1 MDQGQSYN
9 SEIIW
14 KPFTE
19 QHLNKQAA
27 LMKITFLTEE
37 WTQSTKDSCSTLMRQ
52 MAIELSRIE
61 NVEIGILIP
70 SASPKDRKDTQKYNI
85 KVFEP
90 EKYPG
95 YESVDCLQFPQGFS
109 TDFIISHGIKPDVM
123 DRSPWKT
130 LQRIQTCLHQVQ
142 ILLTYPESKEIV
154 TYF

>member
-1 MDQGQSYN
+1 
-9 SEIIW
+9 
-14 KPFTE
+14 
-19 QHLNKQAA
+19 
-27 LMKITFLTEE
+27 MKITFLTEE

-52 MAIELSRIE
+52 MAIELFRIE

-95 YESVDCLQFPQGFS
+95 YESVDCLQFPPQGFS

-123 DRSPWKT
+123 ERSLRIT
-130 LQRIQTCLHQVQ
+130 LKDPAEDPDLFASSADSSYISRKQRNSH
-142 ILLTYPESKEIV
+142 LLLK
-154 TYF
+154 